1 MAILRLFGLY
11 FLLTL
16 LMVIVG
22 SVAGTYFG
30 SDPFSGM
37 IFFLVFAIAIN
48 FFSYFYSD
56 KLVLRAY
63 GAKIIERNDNP
74 RLYGIVKKIAD
85 LNDLSTPR
93 IAIVNSSTPNAFAT
107 GRNPK
112 NAVVAATTGLMSIL
126 DDHELEGVMAHEM
139 AHVKNRDTLVMCAAA
154 TIAGAIA
161 FAARMLWWNSMFSGG
176 RNRNVHP
183 VLLILVAL
191 TAPLAAFLLQMAVSR
206 SREFHA
212 DTTAAKLTNKP
223 WALISALKKLEWENH
238 RKPLDCGSPS
248 YAAMCIVNPL
258 RGGDF
263 FISMFSTHPP
273 MEKRI
278 SELERFCLL
287 YTSPSPRDA

>member
-16 LMVIVG
+16 LMVFVGYVAAGSIYGIYIFLIV
-22 SVAGTYFG
+22 
-30 SDPFSGM
+30 
-37 IFFLVFAIAIN
+37 AIAIN
-48 FFSYFYSD
+48 IFSYFYSD
-56 KLVLRAY
+56 SIVLRAY
-63 GAKIIERNDNP
+63 GARVINRQDNP
-74 RLYGIVKKIAD
+74 RLFGIVKKIAD
-85 LNDLSTPR
+85 LNGLPMPR
-93 IAIVNSSTPNAFAT
+93 VAIVQSSTPNAFAT

-112 NAVVAATTGLMSIL
+112 NAVVAATTGIMSIL
-126 DDHELEGVMAHEM
+126 DDNELEGVMAHEM
-139 AHVKNRDTLVMCAAA
+139 AHVKNRDTLVMCVAA
-154 TIAGAIA
+154 TIAGFIS
-161 FAARMLWWNSMFSGG
+161 FAARMLWWNSMFGG

-183 VLLILVAL
+183 ALMILVIL

-212 DTTAAKLTNKP
+212 DATAAKLTNKP

-248 YAAMCIVNPL
+248 NAALCIVNPL

-263 FISMFSTHPP
+263 FINMFSTHPP

-278 SELERFCLL
+278 KELEKL
-287 YTSPSPRDA
+287 

>member
-22 SVAGTYFG
+22 SIFGAYFAGNMFG
-30 SDPFSGM
+30 GM
-37 IFFLVFAIAIN
+37 FFFFLFSFPIA
-48 FFSYFYSD
+48 FFSYYYSD
-56 KLVLRAY
+56 SIVLRAY
-63 GAKIIERNDNP
+63 GARVIERQDNP
-74 RLYGIVKKIAD
+74 RLYGIVKIIAD
-85 LNDLSTPR
+85 LNGLPTPR
-93 IAIVNSSTPNAFAT
+93 IAIVSSSTPNAFAT

-112 NAVVAATTGLMSIL
+112 NAVVAATTGIMSIL
-126 DDHELEGVMAHEM
+126 DDHELEGVMAHEL
-139 AHVKNRDTLVMCAAA
+139 AHVKNRDTLVMCVAAV
-154 TIAGAIA
+154 IAGFIS
-161 FAARMLWWNSMFSGG
+161 FAARMMLWNSMFS

-183 VLLILVAL
+183 ALLIVVAI

-212 DTTAAKLTNKP
+212 DATAAKLTNKP

-248 YAAMCIVNPL
+248 NAALCIVNPL
-258 RGGDF
+258 RSGDF
-263 FISMFSTHPP
+263 FINMFSTHPP

-278 SELERFCLL
+278 KALEKL
-287 YTSPSPRDA
+287 

>member
-1 MAILRLFGLY
+1 MAMLRLFGLY
-11 FLLTL
+11 FMLTL
-16 LMVIVG
+16 LMIIVG
-22 SVAGTYFG
+22 SVAGAYFG

-63 GAKIIERNDNP
+63 GAKIIERQDNH
-74 RLYGIVKKIAD
+74 RLYDMVKKIAD
-85 LNDLSTPR
+85 INALPMPR

-112 NAVVAATTGLMSIL
+112 NAVVAATTGIMSIL
-126 DDHELEGVMAHEM
+126 DDNELEGVMAHEM

-212 DTTAAKLTNKP
+212 DATAAKLTNKP

-263 FISMFSTHPP
+263 FINMFSTHPP

-278 SELERFCLL
+278 NELEKL
-287 YTSPSPRDA
+287 

>member
-22 SVAGTYFG
+22 SIFGAYFAGNMFG
-30 SDPFSGM
+30 GM
-37 IFFLVFAIAIN
+37 FFFFLFSFPIA

-56 KLVLRAY
+56 SIVLRAY
-63 GAKIIERNDNP
+63 GARVIERQDNP

-85 LNDLSTPR
+85 LNGLPTPR
-93 IAIVNSSTPNAFAT
+93 IAIVSSSTPNAFAT

-112 NAVVAATTGLMSIL
+112 NAVVAATTGIMSIL
-126 DDHELEGVMAHEM
+126 DDNELEGVMAHEL
-139 AHVKNRDTLVMCAAA
+139 AHVKNRDTLVMCVAAV
-154 TIAGAIA
+154 IAGFIS
-161 FAARMLWWNSMFSGG
+161 FAARMMLWNSMFS

-183 VLLILVAL
+183 ALLIVVAI

-212 DTTAAKLTNKP
+212 DATAAKLTNKP

-248 YAAMCIVNPL
+248 NAALCIVNPL
-258 RGGDF
+258 RSGDF
-263 FISMFSTHPP
+263 FINMFSTHPP

-278 SELERFCLL
+278 KALEKL
-287 YTSPSPRDA
+287 

>member
-22 SVAGTYFG
+22 SIFGAYFAGNMFG
-30 SDPFSGM
+30 GM
-37 IFFLVFAIAIN
+37 FFFFLFSFPIA

-56 KLVLRAY
+56 SIVLRAY
-63 GAKIIERNDNP
+63 GARVIERQDNP
-74 RLYGIVKKIAD
+74 RLYAIVKKIAD
-85 LNDLSTPR
+85 LNGLPTPR
-93 IAIVNSSTPNAFAT
+93 IAIVSSSTPNAFAT

-112 NAVVAATTGLMSIL
+112 NAVVAATTGIMSIL
-126 DDHELEGVMAHEM
+126 DDHELEGVMAHEL
-139 AHVKNRDTLVMCAAA
+139 AHVKNRDTLVMCVAAV
-154 TIAGAIA
+154 IAGFIS
-161 FAARMLWWNSMFSGG
+161 FAARMMLWNSMFS

-183 VLLILVAL
+183 ALLIVVAI

-212 DTTAAKLTNKP
+212 DATAAKLTNKP

-248 YAAMCIVNPL
+248 NAALCIVNPL
-258 RGGDF
+258 RSGDF
-263 FISMFSTHPP
+263 FINMFSTHPP

-278 SELERFCLL
+278 KALEKL
-287 YTSPSPRDA
+287 

>member
-22 SVAGTYFG
+22 SIFGAYFAGNMFG
-30 SDPFSGM
+30 GM
-37 IFFLVFAIAIN
+37 FFFFLFSFPIA

-56 KLVLRAY
+56 SIVLRAY
-63 GAKIIERNDNP
+63 GARVIEREDNP

-85 LNDLSTPR
+85 LNGLPTPR
-93 IAIVNSSTPNAFAT
+93 IAIVSSSTPNAFAT

-112 NAVVAATTGLMSIL
+112 NAVVAATTGIMSIL
-126 DDHELEGVMAHEM
+126 DDNELEGVMAHEL
-139 AHVKNRDTLVMCAAA
+139 AHVKNRDTLVMCVAAV
-154 TIAGAIA
+154 IAGFIS
-161 FAARMLWWNSMFSGG
+161 FAARMMLWNSMFS

-183 VLLILVAL
+183 ALLIVVAI

-212 DTTAAKLTNKP
+212 DATAAKLTNKP

-248 YAAMCIVNPL
+248 NAALCIVNPL
-258 RGGDF
+258 RSGDF
-263 FISMFSTHPP
+263 FINMFSTHPP

-278 SELERFCLL
+278 KALEKL
-287 YTSPSPRDA
+287 

>member
-22 SVAGTYFG
+22 SIFGAYFAGNMFG
-30 SDPFSGM
+30 GM
-37 IFFLVFAIAIN
+37 FFFFLFSFPIA

-56 KLVLRAY
+56 SIVLRAY
-63 GAKIIERNDNP
+63 GARVIDRQDNP

-85 LNDLSTPR
+85 LNGLPTPR
-93 IAIVNSSTPNAFAT
+93 IAIVSSSTPNAFAT

-112 NAVVAATTGLMSIL
+112 NAVVAATTGIMSIL
-126 DDHELEGVMAHEM
+126 DDHELEGVMAHEL
-139 AHVKNRDTLVMCAAA
+139 AHVKNRDTLVMCVAAV
-154 TIAGAIA
+154 IAGFIS
-161 FAARMLWWNSMFSGG
+161 FAARMMLWNSMFS

-183 VLLILVAL
+183 ALLIVVAI

-212 DTTAAKLTNKP
+212 DATAAKLTNKP

-248 YAAMCIVNPL
+248 NAALCIVNPL
-258 RGGDF
+258 RSGDF
-263 FISMFSTHPP
+263 FINMFSTHPP

-278 SELERFCLL
+278 KALEKL
-287 YTSPSPRDA
+287 

>member
-22 SVAGTYFG
+22 SIFGAYFAGNMFG
-30 SDPFSGM
+30 GM
-37 IFFLVFAIAIN
+37 FFFFLFSFPIA
-48 FFSYFYSD
+48 FFSYFYSESI
-56 KLVLRAY
+56 VLRAY
-63 GAKIIERNDNP
+63 GARVIERQDNP

-85 LNDLSTPR
+85 LNGLPTPR
-93 IAIVNSSTPNAFAT
+93 IAIVSSSTPNAFAT

-112 NAVVAATTGLMSIL
+112 NAVVAATTGIMSIL
-126 DDHELEGVMAHEM
+126 DDHELEGVMAHEL
-139 AHVKNRDTLVMCAAA
+139 AHVKNRDTLVMCVAAV
-154 TIAGAIA
+154 IAGFIS
-161 FAARMLWWNSMFSGG
+161 FAARMMLWNSMFS

-183 VLLILVAL
+183 ALLIVVAI

-212 DTTAAKLTNKP
+212 DATAAKLTNKP

-248 YAAMCIVNPL
+248 NAALCIVNPL
-258 RGGDF
+258 RSGDF
-263 FISMFSTHPP
+263 FINMFSTHPP

-278 SELERFCLL
+278 KALEKL
-287 YTSPSPRDA
+287 

>member
-22 SVAGTYFG
+22 SIFGAYFAGNMFG
-30 SDPFSGM
+30 GM
-37 IFFLVFAIAIN
+37 FFFFLFSFPIA

-56 KLVLRAY
+56 SIVLRAY
-63 GAKIIERNDNP
+63 GACVIEREDNP

-85 LNDLSTPR
+85 LNGLPTPR
-93 IAIVNSSTPNAFAT
+93 IAIVSSSTPNAFAT

-112 NAVVAATTGLMSIL
+112 NAVVAATTGIMSIL
-126 DDHELEGVMAHEM
+126 DDHELEGVMAHEL
-139 AHVKNRDTLVMCAAA
+139 AHVKNRDTLVMCVAAV
-154 TIAGAIA
+154 IAGFIS
-161 FAARMLWWNSMFSGG
+161 FAARMMLWNSMFS

-183 VLLILVAL
+183 ALLIVVAI

-212 DTTAAKLTNKP
+212 DATAAKLTNKP

-248 YAAMCIVNPL
+248 NAALCIVNPL
-258 RGGDF
+258 RSGDF
-263 FISMFSTHPP
+263 FINMFSTHPP

-278 SELERFCLL
+278 KALEKL
-287 YTSPSPRDA
+287 

>member
-22 SVAGTYFG
+22 SIFGAYFAGNFIG
-30 SDPFSGM
+30 GAF
-37 IFFLVFAIAIN
+37 FFLLFSVPIS

-56 KLVLRAY
+56 SIVLRAY
-63 GAKIIERNDNP
+63 GAKVIDRQDNP

-85 LNDLSTPR
+85 LNGLPTPR
-93 IAIVNSSTPNAFAT
+93 IAIVPSSTPNAFAT
-107 GRNPK
+107 GRNPQ
-112 NAVVAATTGLMSIL
+112 NAVVAATTGIMSIL
-126 DDHELEGVMAHEM
+126 DDHELEGVMAHEL
-139 AHVKNRDTLVMCAAA
+139 AHVKNRDTLVMCVAAV
-154 TIAGAIA
+154 IAGFIS
-161 FAARMLWWNSMFSGG
+161 FAARMMMWNSMFAG

-183 VLLILVAL
+183 ALIILVAI

-212 DTTAAKLTNKP
+212 DATAAKLTNKP

-248 YAAMCIVNPL
+248 NAALCIVNPL
-258 RGGDF
+258 TGGGF
-263 FISMFSTHPP
+263 FINMFSTHPP

-278 SELERFCLL
+278 KALEKL
-287 YTSPSPRDA
+287 

>member
-22 SVAGTYFG
+22 SIFGAYFAGNMFG
-30 SDPFSGM
+30 GM
-37 IFFLVFAIAIN
+37 FFFFLFSFPIA

-56 KLVLRAY
+56 SIVLRAY
-63 GAKIIERNDNP
+63 GARVIERQDNP

-85 LNDLSTPR
+85 LNGLPTPR
-93 IAIVNSSTPNAFAT
+93 IAIVSSSTPNAFAT

-112 NAVVAATTGLMSIL
+112 NAVVAATTGIMSIL
-126 DDHELEGVMAHEM
+126 DDHELEGVMAHEL
-139 AHVKNRDTLVMCAAA
+139 AHVKNRDTLVMCVAAV
-154 TIAGAIA
+154 IAGFIS
-161 FAARMLWWNSMFSGG
+161 FAARMMLWNSMFS

-183 VLLILVAL
+183 ALLIVVAI

-212 DTTAAKLTNKP
+212 DATAAKLTNKP

-248 YAAMCIVNPL
+248 NAALCIVNPL
-258 RGGDF
+258 RSVDF
-263 FISMFSTHPP
+263 FINMFSTHPP

-278 SELERFCLL
+278 KALEKL
-287 YTSPSPRDA
+287 

>member
-1 MAILRLFGLY
+1 MAMLRLFGLY
-11 FLLTL
+11 FMLTL
-16 LMVIVG
+16 LMIIVG
-22 SVAGTYFG
+22 SVAGAYFG

-48 FFSYFYSD
+48 LFSYFYSD

-63 GAKIIERNDNP
+63 GAKIIERQDNH
-74 RLYGIVKKIAD
+74 RLYDMVKKIAD
-85 LNDLSTPR
+85 INALPMPR
-93 IAIVNSSTPNAFAT
+93 IAIVSSSTPNAFAT

-112 NAVVAATTGLMSIL
+112 NAVVAATTGIMSIL
-126 DDHELEGVMAHEM
+126 DDNELEGVMAHEM

-212 DTTAAKLTNKP
+212 DATAAKLTNKP

-263 FISMFSTHPP
+263 FINMFSTHPP

-278 SELERFCLL
+278 NELEKL
-287 YTSPSPRDA
+287 

>member
-16 LMVIVG
+16 LMVFVGYVAAGSIYGIYIFLIV
-22 SVAGTYFG
+22 
-30 SDPFSGM
+30 
-37 IFFLVFAIAIN
+37 AIAIN
-48 FFSYFYSD
+48 IFSYFYSD
-56 KLVLRAY
+56 SIVLRAY
-63 GAKIIERNDNP
+63 GARVINRQDNP
-74 RLYGIVKKIAD
+74 RLFGIVKKIAD
-85 LNDLSTPR
+85 LNGLPMPR
-93 IAIVNSSTPNAFAT
+93 VAIVQSSTPNAFAT

-112 NAVVAATTGLMSIL
+112 NAVVAATTGIMSIL
-126 DDHELEGVMAHEM
+126 DDNELEGVMAHEM
-139 AHVKNRDTLVMCAAA
+139 AHVKNRDTLVMCVAA
-154 TIAGAIA
+154 TIAGFIS
-161 FAARMLWWNSMFSGG
+161 FAARMLWWNSMFGG

-183 VLLILVAL
+183 ALMILVIL

-212 DTTAAKLTNKP
+212 DATAAKLTNKP

-248 YAAMCIVNPL
+248 NAALCIVNPL

-263 FISMFSTHPP
+263 FINMFSTHPP

-278 SELERFCLL
+278 NELEKL
-287 YTSPSPRDA
+287 

>member
-22 SVAGTYFG
+22 SIFGAYFAGNFMG
-30 SDPFSGM
+30 GAF
-37 IFFLVFAIAIN
+37 FFLIFSVPIA

-56 KLVLRAY
+56 SIVLRAY
-63 GAKIIERNDNP
+63 GAQVIERQDNP

-85 LNDLSTPR
+85 LNGLPTPR
-93 IAIVNSSTPNAFAT
+93 IAIVPSSTPNAFAT
-107 GRNPK
+107 GRNPQ
-112 NAVVAATTGLMSIL
+112 NAVVAATTGIMSIL
-126 DDHELEGVMAHEM
+126 DDHELEGVMAHEL
-139 AHVKNRDTLVMCAAA
+139 AHVKNRDTLVMCVAAV
-154 TIAGAIA
+154 IAGFIS
-161 FAARMLWWNSMFSGG
+161 FAARMMMWNSMFG

-183 VLLILVAL
+183 ALIILVAI

-212 DTTAAKLTNKP
+212 DATAAKLTNKP

-248 YAAMCIVNPL
+248 NAALCIVNPL
-258 RGGDF
+258 TGGDF
-263 FISMFSTHPP
+263 FINMFSTHPP

-278 SELERFCLL
+278 KALEKL
-287 YTSPSPRDA
+287 